1 MQAKIIL
8 FKEYVENGFK
18 DGGLTIFDIDDTL
31 FHTTATI
38 NVKKDGKVI
47 KNLTNQEFNTYKLG
61 KGEEFDFAEFK
72 NAEKFAKESQ
82 PIGKMLEKAKAI
94 IAHSEKTANSKV
106 VIITAR
112 DDFDDKEK
120 FLDTFRKHGI
130 DIDKVRVERA
140 GKIKSIEGPDVKKYI
155 IIHNMLTTKQFSRV
169 RLFDDS
175 ITNLKT
181 FLKLKETFPSIQ
193 FKAFFVKADGSLKQV
208 K

>member
-1 MQAKIIL
+1 MQAKRNL
-8 FKEYVENGFK
+8 YKENVENGFK

-47 KNLTNQEFNTYKLG
+47 RNLTNQEFNTYKLG

-181 FLKLKETFPSIQ
+181 FLKLKETFPSIH

>member
-1 MQAKIIL
+1 MQAKRIL
-8 FKEYVENGFK
+8 FKEYVEKGFK

-181 FLKLKETFPSIQ
+181 FLKLKETFPSIS
-193 FKAFFVKADGSLKQV
+193 FKAFFVKADGLLKQV

>member
-140 GKIKSIEGPDVKKYI
+140 GKIKSIEGPDIKKYI

>member
-8 FKEYVENGFK
+8 FKEYMENGFK

-140 GKIKSIEGPDVKKYI
+140 GKIKSIEGPDIKKYI

>member
-1 MQAKIIL
+1 MQAKRIL

-47 KNLTNQEFNTYKLG
+47 KSLTNQEFNTYKLG

-72 NAEKFAKESQ
+72 NAEKFAKESR

-94 IAHSEKTANSKV
+94 IAHSEKTPNSKV

-140 GKIKSIEGPDVKKYI
+140 GKIKSIESPDIKKYV
-155 IIHNMLTTKQFSRV
+155 IIHNMLNTKEFSRV

-193 FKAFFVKADGSLKQV
+193 FKAFFVKADGTLKQV

>member
-181 FLKLKETFPSIQ
+181 FLKLKETFPSIH

>member
-1 MQAKIIL
+1 MQAKRIL
-8 FKEYVENGFK
+8 FKEYVEQGFK

-181 FLKLKETFPSIQ
+181 FLKLKEIFPSIH

>member
-1 MQAKIIL
+1 MQAKRIL
-8 FKEYVENGFK
+8 FKEYVEKGFK

-140 GKIKSIEGPDVKKYI
+140 GKIKSIEGPDIKKYI

>member
-1 MQAKIIL
+1 MQAKRIL

-181 FLKLKETFPSIQ
+181 FLKLKETFPSIH

>member
-1 MQAKIIL
+1 
-8 FKEYVENGFK
+8 VENGFK

-140 GKIKSIEGPDVKKYI
+140 GKIKSIEGPDIKKYI